1 MELSNYNLILLRY
14 VFDGENYIETLVKKK
29 YNL

>member
-29 YNL
+29 I